1 MADRDDAVY
10 IAEVLD
16 AITLAC
22 RFVAGMTEDDF
33 LDDLKT
39 QSAVIRQLEIIGE
52 ACAHV
57 SKRTRMAN
65 PEIPWGDAV
74 ATRNLLIHQYFGVD
88 PDTVWMTVRDDLPV
102 LAERLAQLK
111 LG

>member
-33 LDDLKT
+33 PDDLKT
-39 QSAVIRQLEIIGE
+39 QSAVIR
-52 ACAHV
+52 
-57 SKRTRMAN
+57 
-65 PEIPWGDAV
+65 
-74 ATRNLLIHQYFGVD
+74 
-88 PDTVWMTVRDDLPV
+88 
-102 LAERLAQLK
+102 
-111 LG
+111 

>member
-1 MADRDDAVY
+1 
-10 IAEVLD
+10 
-16 AITLAC
+16 
-22 RFVAGMTEDDF
+22 
-33 LDDLKT
+33 
-39 QSAVIRQLEIIGE
+39 
-52 ACAHV
+52 
-57 SKRTRMAN
+57 MAN